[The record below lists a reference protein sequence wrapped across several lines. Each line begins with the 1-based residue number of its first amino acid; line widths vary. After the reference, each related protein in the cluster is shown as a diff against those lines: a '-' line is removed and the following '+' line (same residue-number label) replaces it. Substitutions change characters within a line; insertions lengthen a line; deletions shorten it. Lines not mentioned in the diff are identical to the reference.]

1 MRKSHRAFTII
12 ELLVVVSIIA
22 LLVGILLPAIGKARE
37 QAKLTTSQSNLKQM
51 GIALA
56 TYAAE
61 WSDRQATFTVDSLST
76 YGNDNSTAIQG
87 YTTAHGGEAPPG
99 LVLGTT
105 PPYWIWFWTAGPMLV
120 PMEFQGSGKGFG
132 NFRTPNVR
140 QLGQYLSGKFYDPV
154 YFAPKDSAAVSAA
167 QEPCES
173 YPGEYCP
180 DQPDGPVQAGPY
192 PPSYCLSPA
201 AMFAPAVMSPPEP
214 YDVGWQDPYGL
225 QAGFRSPS
233 MSQALYPDL
242 KSHMIEHHW
251 LQNTFG
257 GGKECNPNV
266 ADGTYDGC
274 EPYYYNHGYSSTPVM
289 LFYDGHIEGV
299 GNLRARAATNRNL
312 TSVGYGLWSTDTP
325 MNGGYADSSPE
336 GYFNDIRADWT
347 STAHHIL
354 TTSGIRGRDIFG
366 DN

>member
-61 WSDRQATFTVDSLST
+61 WNDRQATFTVDSLAT
-76 YGNDNSTAIQG
+76 YGNDNDSAVQAF
-87 YTTAHGGEAPPG
+87 TTAHGGEAPPS

-105 PPYWIWFWTAGPMLV
+105 PPFWIWFWGGGGLMLV
-120 PMEFQGSGKGFG
+120 PMEFSGEGKGFG
-132 NFRTPNVR
+132 NFRVPNCR

-154 YFAPKDSAAVSAA
+154 YFAPKDTAPITAAV
-167 QEPCES
+167 EPCES
-173 YPGEYCP
+173 FPGEYCP
-180 DQPDGPVQAGPY
+180 DQPDGPLVDGPY

-201 AMFAPAVMSPPEP
+201 SMFNPGVMRNP
-214 YDVGWQDPYGL
+214 DKGGWQDPYGL
-225 QAGFRSPS
+225 NAGFRSPS
-233 MSQALYPDL
+233 MSQSLFPDL
-242 KSHMIEHHW
+242 KTHMMEHHW

-257 GGKECNPNV
+257 SGKECNPNV
-266 ADGTYDGC
+266 ADGRYDGC
-274 EPYYYNHGYSSTPVM
+274 EPWYFNHGYSSTPVM
-289 LFYDGHIEGV
+289 LFYDGHVDGV
-299 GNLRARAATNRNL
+299 GNLRARAATNRNIQ
-312 TSVGYGLWSTDTP
+312 SVGYGLWSIDTP
-325 MNGGYADSSPE
+325 MGGGWEDSAPG
-336 GYFNDIRADWT
+336 GYFNDIRGDWT

-354 TTSGIRGRDIFG
+354 TTEGIRGRDVFG